1 LLDRIFQYFDN
12 SLFNNSIL
20 ENVDRSLYKDGKYT
34 GALEDLTSI
43 FDSKLNPRDF
53 QDTIGVKSLN
63 SYYTDYKI
71 HKSRAAKQ
79 FLDAYNAWIILQN
92 FDTVVDIYF
101 SSVIAISNENINQH
115 DFNLNKYKLRTKS
128 ANKY

>member
-12 SLFNNSIL
+12 PLFSNLIP
-20 ENVDRSLYKDGKYT
+20 ENVNRSLYKDGIYT

-43 FDSKLNPRDF
+43 FDGKLDPSYF
-53 QDTIGVKSLN
+53 QNTTGIKSLDF
-63 SYYTDYKI
+63 YYTDYKI
-71 HKSRAAKQ
+71 YESKAAKQ

-92 FDTVVDIYF
+92 FDTIVDIYF
-101 SSVIAISNENINQH
+101 SSVIEISNENINQH
-115 DFNLNKYKLRTKS
+115 NFNLNKYKIRTKS